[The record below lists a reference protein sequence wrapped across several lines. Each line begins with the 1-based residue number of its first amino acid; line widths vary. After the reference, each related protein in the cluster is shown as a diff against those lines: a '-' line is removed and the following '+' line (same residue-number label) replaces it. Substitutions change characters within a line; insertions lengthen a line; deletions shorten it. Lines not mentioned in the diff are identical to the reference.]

1 MTGAIAV
8 LGLLVAASL
17 VWIIGPILR
26 PDSARADQNA
36 GGLGRARELQ
46 SRHQQLLASL
56 RDLDDDRTTDKIDE
70 SDYDEMRARL
80 SAEAIEVMRAMD
92 ELKDERDSAAE
103 AARQA
108 AAPLRH
114 PGAARTGPRS

>member
-1 MTGAIAV
+1 MTAAIVA
-8 LGLLVAASL
+8 LGLLGLASL
-17 VWIIGPILR
+17 AWIVVPILR
-26 PDSARADQNA
+26 PASTHSDEHAAS
-36 GGLGRARELQ
+36 LGRARELQ

-56 RDLDDDRTTDKIDE
+56 RDLEDDHTTDKIDE
-70 SDYDEMRARL
+70 ADYDEMRNRL

-103 AARQA
+103 AARKA

-114 PGAARTGPRS
+114 PGAARTGPHS

>member
-1 MTGAIAV
+1 MTGAIIV
-8 LGLLVAASL
+8 LGLLALATL
-17 VWIIGPILR
+17 AWIVVPILR
-26 PDSARADQNA
+26 PASTHSDEHAAS
-36 GGLGRARELQ
+36 LGRARELQ

-56 RDLDDDRTTDKIDE
+56 RDLEDDHTTDKIDE
-70 SDYDEMRARL
+70 ADYDEMRNRL

-92 ELKDERDSAAE
+92 ELKDERDAAVE
-103 AARQA
+103 AARKA